1 MVATLVFSRFVFSFR
16 PSGQAWPEEEVPSRL
31 RLSPKVSSPA
41 MAMGALAAASHYA
54 DKSVVESAGQRTH
67 IIPSPTCN
75 PIRRQS
81 SRALRLIPAR
91 DPLAYLSRLGGRCR
105 EVALRASAFGAGVDL
120 EPMWAPKRR
129 NNHRQAHFIATGRTV
144 RAADLFCDPRC
155 HDSLRSEPFPH
166 KRPLAMVTRYVGTRC
181 MARAKE

>member
-1 MVATLVFSRFVFSFR
+1 M
-16 PSGQAWPEEEVPSRL
+16 
-31 RLSPKVSSPA
+31 SSPFVRQDKLGPKRKFLRA
-41 MAMGALAAASHYA
+41 CDFRRRSLPRRWAWVRWLQPLIMQ
-54 DKSVVESAGQRTH
+54 KSVVESAGQRTH

-129 NNHRQAHFIATGRTV
+129 NNHRQAHFIATRRTV
-144 RAADLFCDPRC
+144 RAADLSCDPRC